1 MRRVLIISDDSCAI
15 KQIVNAIHKIKKCVF
30 SIVIYDIYEFKN
42 YISSFEEENTIY
54 FIDTHSI
61 GEELIEILKLVNKK
75 DSMGKIII
83 LNNHFR
89 LRSLLQ
95 SQSFIYEC
103 IQKNMEFSHKVFE
116 TLKQIVREDK
126 DIKVDISHLGTPITL
141 NEKTIDDI
149 YHWPNGVVSINY
161 KCGNN
166 QVLISDACVPANLLQ
181 SSFYVDKNCLHK
193 NQRKTYTEAYKQ
205 FLVDLY
211 LVFHIDDKILAKHFC
226 IDASYI
232 KKWANMVKYH
242 RRFRL
247 VTYIIGKIIISSY
260 FKINQRGK

>member
-1 MRRVLIISDDSCAI
+1 MKRILIISDDSCAI
-15 KQIVNAIHKIKKCVF
+15 KQIVNATNKIKKCVF
-30 SIVIYDIYEFKN
+30 SIVIYDIYDFKN
-42 YISSFEEENTIY
+42 HISSFKEKNTIY

-61 GEELIEILKLVNKK
+61 GEELIDILKLINKK
-75 DSMGKIII
+75 DSMGKVII

-95 SQSFIYEC
+95 SQAFIYEC
-103 IQKNMEFSHKVFE
+103 IQKNMEFSHKVLE
-116 TLKQIVREDK
+116 ILKQIVEEDK
-126 DIKVDISHLGTPITL
+126 NIKVNISHLNTPITL
-141 NEKTIDDI
+141 NGKTIDDI
-149 YHWPNGVVSINY
+149 YHWPNGAVSINY

-166 QVLISDACVPANLLQ
+166 QVLVSDTCVPTNLL
-181 SSFYVDKNCLHK
+181 SSNFYVDRNSLHK

-211 LVFHIDDKILAKHFC
+211 LIFHIDEKTLAKHFC

-242 RRFRL
+242 RRFRF
-247 VTYIIGKIIISSY
+247 VIYIIGKIIISSY